1 MDTFELLLRISEC
14 QSGPAA
20 RGKSCASPVCLYACT
35 GSCWA
40 AEFQQVCRSL
50 YPSQSGLANT
60 DQSSKQLNYPGFHKT
75 KHKFIHNLSIYRSI
89 YQSIYRSIYQSIYR
103 SIYQSIYRSIYRSI
117 DRSIHISIHRS
128 IHLSIYRS
136 IDLSIYLSI
145 YLAIYLSIHPSIY
158 LSPYLPISLCIYLS
172 IYLYL
177 SI

>member
-75 KHKFIHNLSIYRSI
+75 KHKFIHNLSIDRSI
-89 YQSIYRSIYQSIYR
+89 NL
-103 SIYQSIYRSIYRSI
+103 SI
-117 DRSIHISIHRS
+117 DRSINLSIDRS
-128 IHLSIYRS
+128 INLSIDLSIDLSIYRS
-136 IDLSIYLSI
+136 IDLSIYRSIDLSI
-145 YLAIYLSIHPSIY
+145 YRSIYLSI
-158 LSPYLPISLCIYLS
+158 
-172 IYLYL
+172 
-177 SI
+177 